1 MDGPAMNSPP
11 LYAIKV
17 FEIAARHESFKQAA
31 IELSLTAGA
40 VSRQIALLEVHLGT
54 PLFHRLHREVRLTA
68 SGKDYWEQIS
78 EPLQQLSTAT
88 GVIRQRNLM
97 NSLHIWCPMTFS
109 LRWLIPRLMKFQVKF
124 PECHVTFSTTL
135 APVDYRLNNA
145 DVAIRIGRGNWPNLS
160 SRKLIDIEL
169 VPVCSPAFLADHPL
183 ASYDDLHRYTLLHS
197 MVHPD
202 YWKTWLRAMRAERDD
217 TQEGIRFGS
226 VSLAYQF
233 AKEGYGI
240 AIAQH
245 ALVVEDL
252 ESGALVAPFA
262 ERIKIPDA
270 FYLIHSD
277 ATADKY
283 YAMEFRAW
291 LEEEAAA
298 FEAQRQRP
306 GPPGTAPG

>member
-1 MDGPAMNSPP
+1 MNTPP

-40 VSRQIALLEVHLGT
+40 VSRQIALLEAHLGT

-88 GVIRQRNLM
+88 GAIRQRSRM

-169 VPVCSPAFLADHPL
+169 IPVCSPAFLADHPL
-183 ASYDDLHRYTLLHS
+183 TCCDDLNRHTLLHS

-202 YWKTWLRAMRAERDD
+202 YWNTWFRAMRVAHED
-217 TQEGIRFGS
+217 TREGIRFGS

-233 AKEGYGI
+233 AREGYGI

-252 ESGALVAPFA
+252 ESGALVAPFP
-262 ERIKIPDA
+262 ERVRIPDA

-277 ATADKY
+277 TTADKH
-283 YAMEFRAW
+283 YAVEFRAW
-291 LEEEAAA
+291 LAEEAAA

-306 GPPGTAPG
+306 R